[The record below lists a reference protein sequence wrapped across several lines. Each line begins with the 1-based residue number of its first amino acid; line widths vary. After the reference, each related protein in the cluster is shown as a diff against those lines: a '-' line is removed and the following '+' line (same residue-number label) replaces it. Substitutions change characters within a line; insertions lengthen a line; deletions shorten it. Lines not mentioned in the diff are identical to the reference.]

1 MEGSSLHLL
10 LANYRYAVTSPNMR
24 ELVWE
29 NPLSSQVNLYE
40 LSPGDHQTMIQDK
53 EGKLWRS
60 TGSELSIA
68 YQPLLLAEP
77 VSATA
82 LPNGS
87 SSSPLPQAQ
96 SKHLSM
102 QERLKTL
109 KQLRDE
115 GLITE
120 EEYRSKRSRLLEQL

>member
-1 MEGSSLHLL
+1 
-10 LANYRYAVTSPNMR
+10 MR

-40 LSPGDHQTMIQDK
+40 LSPGDHQTIIQDK
-53 EGKLWRS
+53 EGKLRKA

-68 YQPLLLAEP
+68 YQSLLLAEP
-77 VSATA
+77 ASAPV

-87 SSSPLPQAQ
+87 SSSPLPQSQ
-96 SKHLSM
+96 SKRLSM

-120 EEYRSKRSRLLEQL
+120 EEYRSKRSQLLEQL